1 MRIVAIN
8 SCTYGSTGSI
18 MQSIAQTAI
27 AHGHEAY
34 IAFPNGRHKERNRLA
49 GRNIPA
55 IPFSSRFS
63 ENFHLLADRLT
74 GFNGCFSVFSTAAL
88 LRKLDKLQPDLL
100 HLHNLHNCYI
110 NLPMLFRYIKKRRL
124 RVVWTLHDCWAF
136 TGHCP
141 HFDGIGCEKWQT
153 GCNNCPQYRL
163 YPQSLVDRS
172 KGMYRRKKKWFSGV
186 ENLTLV
192 TPSVW
197 LAELA
202 KRSFLGE
209 YPIRVIPN
217 GIDLSVFHPAGN
229 KKEQWKDK
237 FVILGVAAV
246 WAEAKGLDIFAE
258 LAKRL
263 EDRFQIALVGT
274 DEAVDRKL
282 PDNIVSIHRTADP
295 HELAELYTAADLFV
309 NPTRQDNFPTVNL
322 EALAC
327 GTPVLTFRTG
337 GSPEAIDA
345 DCGMVVEKDD
355 IDALERAI
363 RSIAEEKPF
372 APAACIHRAQE
383 SAADHQFEK
392 YVKLYEA
399 GAT

>member
-1 MRIVAIN
+1 
-8 SCTYGSTGSI
+8 
-18 MQSIAQTAI
+18 MQSIAQTTA

-34 IAFPNGRHKERNRLA
+34 IAFPNGRHRERNRQAL
-49 GRNIPA
+49 RDVPA

-74 GFNGCFSVFSTAAL
+74 GFNGCFSIASTAAL

-141 HFDGIGCEKWQT
+141 HFDGVGCDKWQT
-153 GCNNCPQYRL
+153 GCEHCPQYRR
-163 YPQSLVDRS
+163 YPQSRVDRS
-172 KGMYRRKKKWFSGV
+172 RFMYRRKKNWFTGV
-186 ENLTLV
+186 EDLTIV
-192 TPSVW
+192 TPSAW

-202 KRSFLGE
+202 GRSFLGA

-217 GIDLSVFHPAGN
+217 GIDLSVFRPTGN
-229 KKEQWKDK
+229 KKEQWMGK
-237 FVILGVAAV
+237 FVILGVAVA
-246 WAEAKGLDIFAE
+246 WSDAKGLDVFSE

-263 EDRFQIALVGT
+263 EDRFQIILVGT
-274 DEAVDRKL
+274 DETVDCKL
-282 PDNIVSIHRTADP
+282 PDSIISIHRTTDL

-345 DCGMVVEKDD
+345 DCGMAVEKDN

-363 RSIAEEKPF
+363 RSIAEKNPF
-372 APAACIHRAQE
+372 APEACIRRAQE
-383 SAADHQFEK
+383 FAADYQYEK
-392 YVKLYEA
+392 YVKLFEA
-399 GAT
+399 GAI

>member
-153 GCNNCPQYRL
+153 GCESCPQYRC
-163 YPQSLVDRS
+163 YPKSLVDRS
-172 KGMYRRKKKWFSGV
+172 GFMYRRKKKWFSGV

-192 TPSVW
+192 TPSAW

-202 KRSFLGE
+202 GRSFLGD

-263 EDRFQIALVGT
+263 KDRFQIALVGT

-282 PDNIVSIHRTADP
+282 PGNIVSIHRTADP

-363 RSIAEEKPF
+363 RSIAEKRPF
-372 APAACIHRAQE
+372 APENCIRRAQE
-383 SAADHQFEK
+383 FAADHQFEK

>member
-34 IAFPNGRHKERNRLA
+34 IAFPNGRHRERNRLA
-49 GRNIPA
+49 SRNIPM
-55 IPFSSRFS
+55 IPFSNRFS

-100 HLHNLHNCYI
+100 HLHNLHNCYV

-172 KGMYRRKKKWFSGV
+172 KGMYHRKKKWFTGV

-192 TPSVW
+192 TPSAW
-197 LAELA
+197 LAELTG
-202 KRSFLGE
+202 RSFLGE

-217 GIDLSVFHPAGN
+217 GIDLSVFRPTGN

-246 WAEAKGLDIFAE
+246 WAEAKGLDVFME

-263 EDRFQIALVGT
+263 EDRFQIVLVGT
-274 DEAVDRKL
+274 DEAVDCKL
-282 PDNIVSIHRTADP
+282 PGNIVSIHRTADP

-322 EALAC
+322 ETLAC

-345 DCGMVVEKDD
+345 DCGMVVEKND
-355 IDALERAI
+355 INAMERAI
-363 RSIAEEKPF
+363 RSIAEENPF
-372 APAACIHRAQE
+372 LPEACIRRAQGF
-383 SAADHQFEK
+383 AADRQYEK
-392 YVKLYEA
+392 YVKLFEA

>member
-1 MRIVAIN
+1 MKIVAIN

-27 AHGHEAY
+27 ANGHEAY
-34 IAFPNGRHKERNRLA
+34 IAFPNGRHRERNRLA
-49 GRNIPA
+49 LRDVPA
-55 IPFSSRFS
+55 IPFSSRLS

-74 GFNGCFSVFSTAAL
+74 GFNGCFSVFSTVAL
-88 LRKLDKLQPDLL
+88 LRKLDKLQPDLI

-110 NLPMLFRYIKKRRL
+110 NLPMLFRFIKKRRL

-141 HFDGIGCEKWQT
+141 HFDGVGCEKWQT
-153 GCNNCPQYRL
+153 GCEHCPQYRR
-163 YPQSLVDRS
+163 YPKSLIDRS
-172 KGMYRRKKKWFSGV
+172 KSMYRRKKTWFTGV
-186 ENLTLV
+186 EDLTIV
-192 TPSVW
+192 TPSAW

-202 KRSFLGE
+202 GRSFLGD

-217 GIDLSVFHPAGN
+217 GIDLSVFRPTGS

-246 WAEAKGLDIFAE
+246 WAEAKGLDVFME

-263 EDRFQIALVGT
+263 EDRFQIVLVGT

-345 DCGMVVEKDD
+345 DCGMVVEKNE
-355 IDALERAI
+355 INVMEQVI
-363 RSIAEEKPF
+363 RSIAEKNSVPPE
-372 APAACIHRAQE
+372 ACIRRAQKF
-383 SAADHQFEK
+383 AAEHQYEK
-392 YVKLYEA
+392 YVKLFEA

>member
-1 MRIVAIN
+1 MRIVVIN

-34 IAFPNGRHKERNRLA
+34 IAFPNGRHRERNRLA
-49 GRNIPA
+49 SRNIPM
-55 IPFSSRFS
+55 IPFSNRFS
-63 ENFHLLADRLT
+63 EDFHLLADRLT

-100 HLHNLHNCYI
+100 HLHNLHNCYV

-383 SAADHQFEK
+383 FAADHQFEK

>member
-1 MRIVAIN
+1 MRIVVIN

-34 IAFPNGRHKERNRLA
+34 IAFPNGRHRERNRLA
-49 GRNIPA
+49 SRNIPM
-55 IPFSSRFS
+55 IPFSNRFS
-63 ENFHLLADRLT
+63 EDFHLLADRLT

-100 HLHNLHNCYI
+100 HLHNLHNCYV

-217 GIDLSVFHPAGN
+217 GIDLSVFHPTGN

-246 WAEAKGLDIFAE
+246 WAETKGLDVFME

-263 EDRFQIALVGT
+263 EDRFQIVLVGT
-274 DEAVDRKL
+274 DEAVDCKL
-282 PDNIVSIHRTADP
+282 PDNIASIHRTADP

-345 DCGMVVEKDD
+345 DCGMAVERNDVN
-355 IDALERAI
+355 ALERAI

-372 APAACIHRAQE
+372 APEACIRRAQE
-383 SAADHQFEK
+383 FAADHQFEK

>member
-1 MRIVAIN
+1 MKIVAIN

-27 AHGHEAY
+27 THGHTAY
-34 IAFPNGRHKERNRLA
+34 IAFPDGRHRERNRLA
-49 GRNIPA
+49 CRDLPA

-63 ENFHLLADRLT
+63 ESFHLLADRLT

-110 NLPMLFRYIKKRRL
+110 NLPMLFRYIKKRHL

-141 HFDGIGCEKWQT
+141 HFDGIGCDKWQT
-153 GCNNCPQYRL
+153 GCEHCPQYRR

-172 KGMYRRKKKWFSGV
+172 KAMYRRKKNWFTGV
-186 ENLTLV
+186 EDLTIV
-192 TPSVW
+192 TPSAW

-202 KRSFLGE
+202 ERSFLGD

-217 GIDLSVFHPAGN
+217 GIDLSVFRPTGTN
-229 KKEQWKDK
+229 KERRKDR
-237 FVILGVAAV
+237 FVILGVAAA
-246 WAEAKGLDIFAE
+246 WSEAKGLDVYIE

-263 EDRFQIALVGT
+263 EDRFQIVLAGT
-274 DEAVDRKL
+274 DEEVDRKL
-282 PDNIVSIHRTADP
+282 PGNIISIRRTADP
-295 HELAELYTAADLFV
+295 HKLAELYTAADLFV
-309 NPTRQDNFPTVNL
+309 NATRQDNYPTVNL

-345 DCGMVVEKDD
+345 ECGMTVERND
-355 IDALERAI
+355 INALEQAI
-363 RSIAEEKPF
+363 RRIAEVSPF
-372 APAACIHRAQE
+372 APEACIRRAQE
-383 SAADHQFEK
+383 FAADHQFEK